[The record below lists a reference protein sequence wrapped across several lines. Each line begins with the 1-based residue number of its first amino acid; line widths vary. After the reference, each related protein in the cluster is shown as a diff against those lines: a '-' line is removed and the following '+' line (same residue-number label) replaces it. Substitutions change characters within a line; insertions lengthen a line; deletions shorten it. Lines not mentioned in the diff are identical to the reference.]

1 MQGNRGSM
9 PAFLCD
15 SILEGKVIQCEEINK
30 MAPVRLSCPM
40 LSCPLAP
47 CSGNNDFA
55 WLCNS
60 WDHLWHRACALRGTL
75 LATGYF
81 CSVRIYKFH
90 LEQPCRVV
98 CIYVMLCYVCCYG
111 CCTSQERINVSAVP
125 MAPWIFFQPLS
136 LHLAY
141 PGFSKQCEQHEQRD
155 NQCHQQDEEQ
165 WYTWLTIIWEVA
177 LLTWASL

>member
-1 MQGNRGSM
+1 MLIIQRNRGSM

-55 WLCNS
+55 WSCNS
-60 WDHLWHRACALRGTL
+60 SDHLQHWACALRGTR

-81 CSVRIYKFH
+81 CSVRIYELH
-90 LEQPCRVV
+90 PEQPCRAV
-98 CIYVMLCYVCCYG
+98 CIYVMLTYVCCYS
-111 CCTSQERINVSAVP
+111 CCTSQDRINTSAVP
-125 MAPWIFFQPLS
+125 MAPCIFFQPLRLCLVYS
-136 LHLAY
+136 
-141 PGFSKQCEQHEQRD
+141 GFSEQRTLWD
-155 NQCHQQDEEQ
+155 
-165 WYTWLTIIWEVA
+165 TA
-177 LLTWASL
+177 R